1 LYLTNEEQRMLDGE
15 YGYALETAMSVLAKL
30 GDMYGA
36 DRMIEIDNV
45 HVDASTYAGIHEAGL
60 QFCKTLA
67 KENARFRVPTTLCI
81 SAIDFNLWRQLR
93 VPVRYAK
100 KQRELAEAYARMG
113 ATPTWTCAPYQ
124 YGAGI
129 RFGQDIAWAESNAI
143 AFANSVV
150 GARTNRY
157 ADLVDVCAALIG
169 KAPRFGLYLNENRR
183 GQVLLR
189 AEAIE
194 TEHLSCTDYSALGYC
209 MGATVGQKIPVIT
222 GLSPRPSIDHLK
234 SLAASAATSGSV
246 ALFHIPGVT
255 PEARTNDEAF
265 GDSGVQEKISIGN
278 EELERACMGLS
289 TVEESQADLI
299 VLGCPHYSVEQI
311 GEAASLLEGRKV
323 RGNVQVWLFTSRA
336 ARMLAEK
343 KRYVRT
349 IEAAGGKVLSDTCA
363 LHLPLRGWNF
373 QTIATDSAKMAHY
386 APAIIGVD
394 VVFAD
399 TAECLNYATKRKGR
413 VTCQSWKK
421 R

>member
-1 LYLTNEEQRMLDGE
+1 MLDGE

-93 VPVRYAK
+93 VPVRYVK
-100 KQRELAEAYARMG
+100 KQRELADAYARMG

-157 ADLVDVCAALIG
+157 ADLVDVCAGLTG
-169 KAPRFGLYLNENRR
+169 KVPRFGLYLNENRH
-183 GQVLLR
+183 GQVLLC

-194 TEHLSCTDYSALGYC
+194 TGHLSCTDYSALGYFI
-209 MGATVGQKIPVIT
+209 GDTVGQKIPVIA
-222 GLSPRPSIDHLK
+222 GLSPRSSIDHLK
-234 SLAASAATSGSV
+234 SLAAAAATSGSV
-246 ALFHIPGVT
+246 ALFHIVGVT
-255 PEARTNDEAF
+255 PEARTSAEAF
-265 GDSGVQEKISIGN
+265 GNTVMQEKILIGN
-278 EELERACMGLS
+278 EELQRAGMQLS
-289 TVEESQADLI
+289 TVEEGQADLI

-311 GEAASLLEGRKV
+311 GEAASLLEGRRV
-323 RGNVQVWLFTSRA
+323 RSNVQVWLFTSRA
-336 ARMLAEK
+336 ARMLAQRK
-343 KRYVRT
+343 GYVKV

-363 LHLPLRGWNF
+363 LHLPLHGWNF

-386 APAIIGVD
+386 APAIIGAD

-413 VTCQSWKK
+413 VMCQSWKK

>member
-1 LYLTNEEQRMLDGE
+1 MLDGE

-157 ADLVDVCAALIG
+157 ADLVDVCAALTG

-194 TEHLSCTDYSALGYC
+194 TGHLSCADYSALGYC
-209 MGATVGQKIPVIT
+209 IGATVGQKIPVIT

-246 ALFHIPGVT
+246 ALFHIVGVT
-255 PEARTNDEAF
+255 PEARTSTEAF
-265 GDSGVQEKISIGN
+265 GDSGVQENISIGN

-343 KRYVRT
+343 NRYVKA

-394 VVFAD
+394 AVFAN
-399 TAECLNYATKRKGR
+399 TAECLNYATKRKER

>member
-1 LYLTNEEQRMLDGE
+1 MLDGE

-157 ADLVDVCAALIG
+157 ADLVDVCAALTG

-194 TEHLSCTDYSALGYC
+194 TGHLSCADYSALGYC
-209 MGATVGQKIPVIT
+209 IGATVGQKIPVIT

-246 ALFHIPGVT
+246 ALFHIVGVT
-255 PEARTNDEAF
+255 PEARTSTEAF
-265 GDSGVQEKISIGN
+265 GDSGVQENISIGN

-343 KRYVRT
+343 KRYVKA

-394 VVFAD
+394 VVFAN